1 MERINIYGNNI
12 RRSGKTTKCIDDAI
26 QVLFTKGKIYIP
38 SKQELKDDA
47 ELTMLGKE
55 SQRKLL
61 KVMDFLVVDYDWH
74 MGRAQDDM
82 KRRLIKRLQSE
93 HNSQFVVRGNWIELV
108 NKENLKL

>member
-1 MERINIYGNNI
+1 MKNIEIYRKYGNEN
-12 RRSGKTTKCIDDAI
+12 RRSGKTTRTIDHAI

-38 SKQELKDDA
+38 SRQELKDDI
-47 ELTMLGKE
+47 EENSEGKIN
-55 SQRKLL
+55 KL
-61 KVMDFLVVDYDWH
+61 MDFVIADYDWH

-82 KRRLIKRLQSE
+82 KKGLIKRLQSE